1 MEWEAINVKLLNE
14 FTRAMAEATKNGKK
28 IRKVWMTT
36 FNIDIG
42 FVEKYILPVLVDM
55 ECPRNLMDYE
65 IMQHKLFD
73 QKIDFRLFCDQRVLS
88 GVVTN

>member
-55 ECPRNLMDYE
+55 ECPRNLTD
-65 IMQHKLFD
+65 
-73 QKIDFRLFCDQRVLS
+73 
-88 GVVTN
+88 

>member
-36 FNIDIG
+36 SISIVTG
-42 FVEKYILPVLVDM
+42 FVERYLLP
-55 ECPRNLMDYE
+55 P
-65 IMQHKLFD
+65 
-73 QKIDFRLFCDQRVLS
+73 S
-88 GVVTN
+88 GGYGISSKSDGL